1 MKVPHAVK
9 QLSPCTTTTEPVLQ
23 SPEAAATEAC
33 AFYSLGSSTTEPVLQ
48 GPGATAAEACVP
60 QPLSL
65 CSSTT
70 EPVLQSTGAA
80 ATEACVPQP
89 LSLCSST
96 TKPLLQSPEAAAAE
110 ACAPFSLCSTTR
122 EATAMRNPHTT
133 ARVAPACH
141 SQKKDCTAR
150 KTQHSQNKQKIL
162 RSH

>member
-1 MKVPHAVK
+1 MLNLPG
-9 QLSPCTTTTEPVLQ
+9 SPMVGVLPTNAKDTD
-23 SPEAAATEAC
+23 SILVREDPTWHRATTEAC
-33 AFYSLGSSTTEPVLQ
+33 APYSLCSSTEPVLQ
-48 GPGATAAEACVP
+48 GPG
-60 QPLSL
+60 
-65 CSSTT
+65 
-70 EPVLQSTGAA
+70 
-80 ATEACVPQP
+80 
-89 LSLCSST
+89 
-96 TKPLLQSPEAAAAE
+96 AAAAE

>member
-65 CSSTT
+65 GSSTT
-70 EPVLQSTGAA
+70 KPLLPSPGAA
-80 ATEACVPQP
+80 ATEACAPY
-89 LSLCSST
+89 SLCSST
-96 TKPLLQSPEAAAAE
+96 EPVLQGPGAAAAE